1 VFIELEACTPELR
14 QRISEIHLHSGD
26 HSGRT
31 GARSDG
37 SQPARFERR
46 TGRSPAMKQSSQVP
60 GKARG
65 FCFSPAVLRVSPP
78 LFAHNLTLWYDIAR
92 ENTDRVSF

>member
-1 VFIELEACTPELR
+1 
-14 QRISEIHLHSGD
+14 
-26 HSGRT
+26 
-31 GARSDG
+31 
-37 SQPARFERR
+37 
-46 TGRSPAMKQSSQVP
+46 MKQSSQVP